1 MAGVS
6 EAVGP
11 PGPRAGRLA
20 TRPVWGGFVG
30 LILLTAAA
38 GALLDPPLQYA
49 PLLAT
54 VLVLG
59 VPHGAVDYLVPAR
72 LGDVSLAAS
81 VGLVGGG
88 YLLLGGGYALLWF
101 AAPVVAAGLF
111 VALTWV
117 HWGQGDVH
125 TLSAVLD
132 AEHLEHPAIRAGT
145 LLVRG
150 GLPMA
155 VPLFAFPE
163 RYLTVVEAWVDPF
176 GGEVTAEWLL
186 APGARLVGGVAFGGL
201 AVAVLVAGY
210 RRAGAT
216 RAWRVDAAET
226 AGLAVVF
233 ATVPPV
239 VAVGAYFAVW
249 HSLRHVGRVV
259 ALDGGA
265 TTTTGGLARFARQAA
280 PPTALAVLL
289 FVAFGHLIPA
299 RPPTPPAVAGLA
311 LVFVAILTL
320 PHVAVVTW
328 MDHRAGVWARR

>member
-38 GALLDPPLQYA
+38 GVLLDPPLQYA

-72 LGDVSLAAS
+72 LGEISLAAS

-132 AEHLEHPAIRAGT
+132 AEHLEHPALRAGT

-163 RYLTVVEAWVDPF
+163 RYLAVVEAWVDPF
-176 GGEVTAEWLL
+176 GGDVTADWLL
-186 APGARLVGGVAFGGL
+186 APGPRLVGGIAFGGL

-216 RAWRVDAAET
+216 PAWRVDAAET
-226 AGLAVVF
+226 ALLAVVF

-289 FVAFGHLIPA
+289 FVAFGRLIPA

>member
-11 PGPRAGRLA
+11 PGPRPGRLA
-20 TRPVWGGFVG
+20 TQPVWGGFVG

-54 VLVLG
+54 ALVLG

-132 AEHLEHPAIRAGT
+132 AEHLEHPALRAGT

-155 VPLFAFPE
+155 VPLLAFPE

-176 GGEVTAEWLL
+176 GGGVTAEWLY
-186 APGARLVGGVAFGGL
+186 APGPRLVGGVAFGGL

-226 AGLAVVF
+226 AILAVVF

-280 PPTALAVLL
+280 PPTALAVLF
-289 FVAFGHLIPA
+289 FVAFGRLIPA
-299 RPPTPPAVAGLA
+299 TTSAAVAGLA

-328 MDHRAGVWARR
+328 MDYRAGVRVRR

>member
-11 PGPRAGRLA
+11 PGARAARLA

-38 GALLDPPLQYA
+38 GVLLDPPIQYA

-81 VGLVGGG
+81 VGLVGGA

-125 TLSAVLD
+125 TLSTVLD
-132 AEHLEHPAIRAGT
+132 AEHLEHPATRAGT

-176 GGEVTAEWLL
+176 GGEVTVEWLL
-186 APGARLVGGVAFGGL
+186 APGARLVCGVAFGAL

-216 RAWRVDAAET
+216 PAWRVDAAET
-226 AGLAVVF
+226 ALLAVVF

-265 TTTTGGLARFARQAA
+265 TTTTGGLARFVRQAA
-280 PPTALAVLL
+280 PPTALAALL
-289 FVAFGHLIPA
+289 FVAFGRLIPA

>member
-125 TLSAVLD
+125 TLAAVLD

-155 VPLFAFPE
+155 VPLLAFPE
-163 RYLTVVEAWVDPF
+163 RYLAVVEAWVDPF
-176 GGEVTAEWLL
+176 GGEVTAEWLY
-186 APGARLVGGVAFGGL
+186 APGPRLVGGVAFGGL

-226 AGLAVVF
+226 AVLAVVF

-289 FVAFGHLIPA
+289 FVAFGRLIPA
-299 RPPTPPAVAGLA
+299 TTSAAVAGLA

>member
-1 MAGVS
+1 M
-6 EAVGP
+6 
-11 PGPRAGRLA
+11 
-20 TRPVWGGFVG
+20 
-30 LILLTAAA
+30 
-38 GALLDPPLQYA
+38 
-49 PLLAT
+49 
-54 VLVLG
+54 
-59 VPHGAVDYLVPAR
+59 
-72 LGDVSLAAS
+72 
-81 VGLVGGG
+81 
-88 YLLLGGGYALLWF
+88 
-101 AAPVVAAGLF
+101 
-111 VALTWV
+111 
-117 HWGQGDVH
+117 
-125 TLSAVLD
+125 
-132 AEHLEHPAIRAGT
+132 
-145 LLVRG
+145 RG

-155 VPLFAFPE
+155 VPLLAFPE

-176 GGEVTAEWLL
+176 GGGVTAEWLY
-186 APGARLVGGVAFGGL
+186 APGPRLVGGVAFGGL

-226 AGLAVVF
+226 AVLAVVF
-233 ATVPPV
+233 ATVRPV

-289 FVAFGHLIPA
+289 FVAFGRLIPA
-299 RPPTPPAVAGLA
+299 GTSAAVAGLA

>member
-1 MAGVS
+1 MEGVS

-20 TRPVWGGFVG
+20 TRPVWGGFAG
-30 LILLTAAA
+30 LILVTAAA
-38 GALLDPPLQYA
+38 GAVLDPPLQYA

-81 VGLVGGG
+81 VGLVGGA

-125 TLSAVLD
+125 TLSRVLD
-132 AEHLEHPAIRAGT
+132 AEHLMHPAIRAGT

-150 GLPMA
+150 GLPM
-155 VPLFAFPE
+155 VLPLVAFPE
-163 RYLTVVEAWVDPF
+163 RYLTVVEAWVVPF
-176 GGEVTAEWLL
+176 GGEVTAEWLY
-186 APGARLVGGVAFGGL
+186 APGPRLVGGVAFGGL

-216 RAWRVDAAET
+216 GAWRVDAAET
-226 AGLAVVF
+226 ALLAVVF

-280 PPTALAVLL
+280 PPTALALLL
-289 FVAFGHLIPA
+289 FVAFGRLIPA
-299 RPPTPPAVAGLA
+299 RTPSAVAGLA

-320 PHVAVVTW
+320 PHVTVVTW
-328 MDHRAGVWARR
+328 MDHRAGVRARH